1 MLRCNIKEC
10 TMDRRQ
16 EIGRYIRLEQ
26 ELIEAYTASAC
37 HPGMIE
43 RITDEL
49 AALRH
54 SLKRSVPQDEQ
65 SGDTSVPG
73 MLEVDL
79 LLD

>member
-1 MLRCNIKEC
+1 MLRCNIEDRR
-10 TMDRRQ
+10 MDRRQ
-16 EIGRYIRLEQ
+16 QIGRYMRLEQ

-37 HPGMIE
+37 QPGMIE
-43 RITDEL
+43 RLTDEL

-54 SLKRSVPQDEQ
+54 SLKRSQPQDEQ